1 MTEFERLR
9 TGMVDG
15 QIRVADVTDRR
26 VLAAFLTVE
35 RERFV
40 PAGRRE
46 LAYLD
51 VRTPLGGGRAMV
63 EPMILAKLVQL
74 ADPKDGER
82 VLVVG
87 AGLGYS
93 AAIFA
98 RLAGS
103 VVALEEPA
111 LAGAARAALAGVD
124 GVRVVEGPLAA
135 GAPAEGPYDLI
146 FCDGAVFDG
155 LGALAAQLAPEGR
168 IVAPAGRVRPTK
180 ATAFRVAGGELT
192 GVAAFDAAAPTLP
205 GFEPVEA
212 FAL

>member
-26 VLAAFLTVE
+26 VLAAFLAVE

-40 PAGRRE
+40 PADRRDI
-46 LAYLD
+46 AYLD

-74 ADPKDGER
+74 ADPKEGER

-103 VVALEEPA
+103 VVALEEAPFA
-111 LAGAARAALAGVD
+111 DAARQALAGVD
-124 GVRVVEGPLAA
+124 RVSVVEGGLAA
-135 GAPAEGPYDLI
+135 GAPGEGPYDII
-146 FCDGAVFDG
+146 FFDGAVFEG
-155 LGALAAQLAPEGR
+155 LDAFASQLAPNGR
-168 IVAPAGRVRPTK
+168 IVAPAGRARPTK
-180 ATAFRVAGGELT
+180 ATVFRVTGAELT